1 VVRLKTTL
9 KHNDEFKKE
18 SGNRQPTSKLV
29 MMKRVITT
37 LAVWLL
43 STTASF
49 AHAVLVETKPAANGL
64 VPGPDINVELRFNSR
79 IDSTRSRLTLVLPD
93 QTLRPLSLQPPST
106 PATLDAHIN
115 GLGAGAYKLR
125 WQVLAADGHI
135 TRGEIPFQVK

>member
-1 VVRLKTTL
+1 MNL
-9 KHNDEFKKE
+9 KKE
-18 SGNRQPTSKLV
+18 SANCQPTSILA

-43 STTASF
+43 STTSSF
-49 AHAVLVETKPAANGL
+49 AHAVLLETKPAANGF
-64 VPGPDINVELRFNSR
+64 VPGPEINVELRFNSR

-106 PATLDAHIN
+106 PATLEAHIT